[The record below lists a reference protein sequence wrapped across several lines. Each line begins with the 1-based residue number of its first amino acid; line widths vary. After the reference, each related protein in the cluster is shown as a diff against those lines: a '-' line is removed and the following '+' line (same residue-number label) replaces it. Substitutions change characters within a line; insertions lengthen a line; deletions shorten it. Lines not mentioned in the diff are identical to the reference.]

1 MLSSG
6 CGLFFLMEV
15 SKPGGAMTQHDE
27 HMYAYRMWL
36 WTGHWDLPYRIP
48 MLKNY
53 SSVVTVI
60 SP

>member
-1 MLSSG
+1 
-6 CGLFFLMEV
+6 MEV